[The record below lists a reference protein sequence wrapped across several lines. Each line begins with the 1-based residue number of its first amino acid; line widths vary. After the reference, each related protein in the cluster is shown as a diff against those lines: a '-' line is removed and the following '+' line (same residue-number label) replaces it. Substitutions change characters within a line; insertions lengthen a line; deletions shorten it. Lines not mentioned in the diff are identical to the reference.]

1 MTQEEIRALKPGAR
15 VKVSAYGGEVLER
28 RVVRVSE
35 VKRNEFRAV
44 ITSEERWRVDGED
57 AEGLAWPPEDV
68 LEEVKDGPA

>member
-1 MTQEEIRALKPGAR
+1 MTQEQIKALKPGAR
-15 VKVSAYGGEVLER
+15 VKLSAYGGEILER

-44 ITSEERWRVDGED
+44 ITSEEWWQQYGED

-68 LEEVKDGPA
+68 LEEVKP